1 MMMVKKTG
9 PTRIARVMDV
19 WYEHLSCPG
28 CEGRVFALVGVSLGP
43 LLGGLHESSVIVD
56 EHFVLHAGTNTES

>member
-1 MMMVKKTG
+1 
-9 PTRIARVMDV
+9 MDV

-28 CEGRVFALVGVSLGP
+28 REGRVFALVGVTLGP

-56 EHFVLHAGTNTES
+56 EHFVLRAGTNTES